1 MAVAL
6 KEKYK
11 TERKE
16 VAHFMRRLY
25 KHGLTTTSGGN
36 ISLRLSDDIILVT
49 PSGTDKGRMNWKE
62 VGIVNIF
69 GENIT
74 PELKPTMEIEM
85 HLSIY
90 KKKSDVFATIHAH
103 PIFASLFTAIKS
115 KINTSLTAEAKAI
128 LGDPLLIK
136 YAVMGSVEL
145 AEIVSENVLKSDILL
160 LQNHGVLATG
170 PNLLQTF
177 DKIEVLENAAKM
189 TLMTE
194 KTGRK
199 KPLDKISILELE
211 RLFRS

>member
-1 MAVAL
+1 MAL

-11 TERKE
+11 TERKN

-36 ISLRLSDDIILVT
+36 ISQRISDEIILIT
-49 PSGTDKGRMNWKE
+49 PTGTDKGRMNWKE
-62 VGIVNIF
+62 VGVVNIF
-69 GENIT
+69 GENLT
-74 PELKPTMEIEM
+74 PDLKPTMEIEM

-90 KKKSDVFATIHAH
+90 KKKTDVFAIIHAH

-128 LGDPLLIK
+128 LGDPLLIR
-136 YAVMGSVEL
+136 YAVMGSIEL
-145 AEIVSENVLKSDILL
+145 AEVVSDNVLKSDILL
-160 LQNHGVLATG
+160 LQNHGVLTTG
-170 PNLLQTF
+170 TTLLQAF

-211 RLFRS
+211 RLFRG